1 MANLLLA
8 YQNNVDAGTL
18 SGGTWL
24 ASLPLVNL
32 QSRLVQRVARSSGV
46 TLAATK
52 FDLDLGSTTKQ
63 TGVVAIVTH
72 NFSVSAKVRIR
83 GDDAA
88 DFASPVYD
96 SGWVDVWPAGMIPQS
111 LLEWEDDN
119 FWLGTLSANARA
131 GYQSPYI
138 HALPSAQT
146 LRYWRV
152 EIDDTTNTDG
162 YVQAGRFFI
171 SPAWRPEVNY
181 ALGAGLTFVDDSPI
195 ETSLS
200 GAEYFDVRGKAREF
214 VLTLEGLTESEAY
227 DNALQMQ
234 RQIGISGEVLQVP
247 DTDDTARLPARAYV
261 GRLSDLSPIV
271 NPSPGRFRVT
281 LKIKELI

>member
-8 YQNNVDAGTL
+8 YQNNTDGGTL
-18 SGGTWL
+18 SSGTWL
-24 ASLPLVNL
+24 ASLPLANL
-32 QSRLVQRVARSSGV
+32 QSRLVQRVARSSGA

-52 FDLDLGSTTKQ
+52 FDIDLGSAKQ
-63 TGVVAIVTH
+63 TGVVALVAH
-72 NFSVSAKVRIR
+72 NFSVVAKVRIR

-88 DFASPVYD
+88 DFATPVYD

-119 FWLGTLSANARA
+119 FWLGTLSQNARA

-138 HALPSAQT
+138 HVLPTAQT

-152 EIDDTTNTDG
+152 EVDDTTNADG
-162 YVQAGRFFI
+162 YIQIGRLFI
-171 SPAWRPEVNY
+171 SPSWRPVVNY
-181 ALGAGLTFVDDSPI
+181 ALGAELSFRDTSPI

-214 VLTLEGLTESEAY
+214 GFTLEGLTESEAY
-227 DNALQMQ
+227 DNVLQMQ
-234 RQIGISGEVLQVP
+234 RLIGVSGEVLQIP
-247 DTDDTARLPARAYV
+247 DTEDTTRIPARAYV
-261 GRLSDLSPIV
+261 GRLVDLAPIG
-271 NPSPGRFRVT
+271 NSMPGRFGVSI
-281 LKIKELI
+281 KIRELI